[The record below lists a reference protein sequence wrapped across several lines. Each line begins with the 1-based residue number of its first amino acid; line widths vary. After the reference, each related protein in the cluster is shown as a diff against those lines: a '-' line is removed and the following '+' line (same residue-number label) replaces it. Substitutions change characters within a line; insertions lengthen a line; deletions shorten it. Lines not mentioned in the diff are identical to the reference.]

1 MIFPPPPP
9 PLSSLGHLLQH
20 LWWTRFSGGTLVMD
34 YPSQT
39 ARGTFLCFCV
49 DLLVA
54 ERNFEYAA
62 AAMAAALAAR
72 IGTSTALT
80 DA

>member
-1 MIFPPPPP
+1 
-9 PLSSLGHLLQH
+9 
-20 LWWTRFSGGTLVMD
+20 MD

-39 ARGTFLCFCV
+39 ARVTFLCFCV

-54 ERNFEYAA
+54 ERNFEHAA

-80 DA
+80 DAWMYQLSSTLTVFPLSRYLAM